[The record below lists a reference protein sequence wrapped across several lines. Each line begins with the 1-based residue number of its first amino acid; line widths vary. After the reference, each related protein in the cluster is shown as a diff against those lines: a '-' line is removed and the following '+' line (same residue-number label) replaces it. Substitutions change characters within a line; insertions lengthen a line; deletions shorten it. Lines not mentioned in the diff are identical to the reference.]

1 MATRQ
6 WLEQFSTKCHLH
18 RQGRGWSLC
27 TSTRQSLQV
36 QNPLQDRATIQGH
49 ILNVRIPLP
58 EMNEECSSKPKGFQR
73 LWSLVSFNQ
82 GDIHAAQQTHG
93 AISDNLYALKSNFMP
108 PREAP
113 TESTSLT
120 LLWPALC
127 LCLDSWCMASPSALV
142 QQPCILCRTIRNWD
156 NHTVCIYSALTLHTV
171 WALCYH
177 FNMPARMIILWKSA
191 LLVKSK
197 VSEFFMVCLPLTVT
211 GFWSCLIGWS
221 GKQSPQLFQVMMQ
234 RPTVYMLIFS

>member
-1 MATRQ
+1 
-6 WLEQFSTKCHLH
+6 
-18 RQGRGWSLC
+18 
-27 TSTRQSLQV
+27 
-36 QNPLQDRATIQGH
+36 
-49 ILNVRIPLP
+49 
-58 EMNEECSSKPKGFQR
+58 MNEECSSKPHKGFPETVVSCE
-73 LWSLVSFNQ
+73 LKSGWCTCSTANTWSFF
-82 GDIHAAQQTHG
+82 
-93 AISDNLYALKSNFMP
+93 DNLYALKSNFISS
-108 PREAP
+108 REAP

-120 LLWPALC
+120 QLWPALC
-127 LCLDSWCMASPSALV
+127 LCLDSWCKASPSALV
-142 QQPCILCRTIRNWD
+142 QQPCILCWTIRNWD

-197 VSEFFMVCLPLTVT
+197 VSEFFMVCLPLTET

-234 RPTVYMLIFS
+234 RPTLYMVIF